1 VQGSARRLDDLA
13 QRRSAGDAAVA
24 NLAAPGA
31 APPATTAMPPSSGT
45 IVALPGRGMRIAHIT
60 PVFPPYRGGMGT
72 VAYHQARSL
81 ARAGDRVTVFTP
93 RAESARLVPEGV
105 EVVELP
111 PLGRR
116 GNAACLPQV
125 LAAARHFDV
134 LHLHY
139 PFFGT
144 AELVAARRAVG
155 RPPLVLQYQMDV
167 LGEGWRAHAFR
178 WHRRLL
184 LPMILG
190 AADQIIVTSD
200 DYARSSFLAAPS
212 PSIGG
217 KLNVVPGGVDTTSF
231 RPLGQ
236 HEARRALGLPEAPI
250 VLFLSRLDRAHYFK
264 GLHLLIDALL
274 ELPDV
279 TLVVGGDG
287 EMRSQYQGQATALLG
302 ARAVFAGDIAD
313 GELATYYNAADVVV
327 MPSVDRTEAFGLVL
341 LEAMACGTPVVAA
354 RLPGVRTLVQEG
366 VNGYLADPRR
376 PGELAAAIGRG
387 IRERESL
394 SRGARASATA
404 FDWEAITR
412 RLRDVYAKL
421 LR

>member
-1 VQGSARRLDDLA
+1 
-13 QRRSAGDAAVA
+13 
-24 NLAAPGA
+24 
-31 APPATTAMPPSSGT
+31 
-45 IVALPGRGMRIAHIT
+45 
-60 PVFPPYRGGMGT
+60 MGT

-93 RAESARLVPEGV
+93 RAASARLKPEGV
-105 EVVELP
+105 EVIELP
-111 PLGRR
+111 PLGSR

-125 LAAARHFDV
+125 LRAARHFDV

-144 AELVAARRAVG
+144 AELVAARRAFG

-167 LGEGWRAHAFR
+167 FGEGWRAHAFR
-178 WHRRLL
+178 WHRRML
-184 LPMILG
+184 LPLVLG
-190 AADQIIVTSD
+190 AADQIIVTSE
-200 DYARSSFLAAPS
+200 DYARSSFLADS
-212 PSIGG
+212 STSLHS
-217 KLNVVPGGVDTTSF
+217 KLNVVPGGVDTTTF

-236 HEARRALGLPEAPI
+236 EASRQALGLPEAPI

-264 GLHLLIDALL
+264 GLHRLVDAIL
-274 ELPDV
+274 ELPEV

-302 ARAVFAGDIAD
+302 SRAVFVGDIPDA
-313 GELATYYNAADVVV
+313 ELPAYYNAADVVV
-327 MPSVDRTEAFGLVL
+327 LPSVDRTEAFGLVL
-341 LEAMACGTPVVAA
+341 LEAMACATPVVAA

-366 VNGYLADPRR
+366 VNGYLADPRQ
-376 PGELAAAIGRG
+376 PAALAAAIDKA
-387 IRERESL
+387 IHERAALSL
-394 SRGARASATA
+394 GARASAAA

-412 RLRDVYAKL
+412 RLRDVYAKS